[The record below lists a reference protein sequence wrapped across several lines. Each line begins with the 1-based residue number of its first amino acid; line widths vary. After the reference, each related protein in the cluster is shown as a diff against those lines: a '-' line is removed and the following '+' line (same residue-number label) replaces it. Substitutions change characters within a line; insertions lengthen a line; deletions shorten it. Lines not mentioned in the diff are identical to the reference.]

1 MPPKANQAKTKKV
14 KTKTETKKKNK
25 PRVPRGPYG
34 MKLKQT
40 RYHQFTHNVSIY
52 HFQASFISISTF
64 RSLLKRQEHGYV
76 STLFS
81 PDPLA
86 NKPVMDGDEMPVEC
100 MEVGYL
106 RDVFVAGGS
115 ALGFRVGNNTV
126 EWMCF
131 DHDIK
136 PSILDKVDVHNS
148 VYPMLF
154 EHVGDTERPAAGKGR
169 KVQFT
174 EHRDWYECL
183 KGAERKP
190 FTLSIT
196 WRKYGTEMQM
206 EHLRLRRE
214 HEREEMGLDGDVDG
228 AEEEEEDHEDAEE
241 EYENASE
248 AHRDDWSA
256 DSHGSR
262 RYEHQ
267 QADYDGEE
275 AEGEAE
281 SQSLG
286 HAPNSSTNHNNTI
299 SFNHPNIAHTI
310 EKHVPFIYRDPELSQ
325 DQKNGTTPA
334 QPPRSTHS
342 RTSLSNSVLSETS
355 GNIPRSQ
362 SAPSAE
368 LTKLMGEVYRSR
380 AKSC

>member
-1 MPPKANQAKTKKV
+1 MPPKANQT

-25 PRVPRGPYG
+25 PRVPRGLYG
-34 MKLKQT
+34 MKLKQI

-131 DHDIK
+131 DRDIK
-136 PSILDKVDVHNS
+136 ASILDKIDVQTS

-183 KGAERKP
+183 KGAERKL

-196 WRKYGTEMQM
+196 WRKFGTEMQM

-214 HEREEMGLDGDVDG
+214 HEEK
-228 AEEEEEDHEDAEE
+228 DHEDAEE
-241 EYENASE
+241 EYEDASE

-256 DSHGSR
+256 DIHGSR

-281 SQSLG
+281 SQFLG
-286 HAPNSSTNHNNTI
+286 HTPNSSTNHNNTI

-310 EKHVPFIYRDPELSQ
+310 EKHVPFIYRDPEPSQ

-342 RTSLSNSVLSETS
+342 RTSSSKSVLSETS
-355 GNIPRSQ
+355 GNILRSQ
-362 SAPSAE
+362 SAPSAG